1 MGTGAQAEGTDTASS
16 TQILPAG
23 PASAGEEAFLQNA
36 GVAKADPKIRQLVD
50 SEAQAESD
58 AIKDN
63 LYNKI
68 LFWQTQPPPGVV
80 VDAKAEQQRL
90 QENASLG
97 KPLTQ
102 GPTPV
107 IVRRKRAMLEGIF
120 LDTGAARSRPP
131 GRMVRVERRLPSEAD
146 EASNARPPRA
156 PCSAVPAHPRSCFL
170 CFPARA
176 ALASPPRPSPW
187 AAGFG
192 RGGGESPRP
201 CRSADDLL
209 QGRQRR
215 APPGKSGTR
224 ISSSISCS
232 KARPPWRKGSSPIA
246 SP

>member
-1 MGTGAQAEGTDTASS
+1 MRASLPVLLLVAAAGLGLSGCSATMNALGLGKHPPDEFVVVTHPPLQVPANFDLVPPQPGAPRPQEESAAQLAEAAVVGTGAQAEGTDTASS
-16 TQILPAG
+16 TQVLPAG

-50 SEAQAESD
+50 SEAQAETD
-58 AIKDN
+58 AIKND

-120 LDTGAARSRPP
+120 
-131 GRMVRVERRLPSEAD
+131 
-146 EASNARPPRA
+146 
-156 PCSAVPAHPRSCFL
+156 
-170 CFPARA
+170 
-176 ALASPPRPSPW
+176 
-187 AAGFG
+187 
-192 RGGGESPRP
+192 
-201 CRSADDLL
+201 
-209 QGRQRR
+209 
-215 APPGKSGTR
+215 
-224 ISSSISCS
+224 
-232 KARPPWRKGSSPIA
+232 
-246 SP
+246 

>member
-1 MGTGAQAEGTDTASS
+1 MRASLPVLLLVAAAGLGLSGCSATMNALGLGKHPPDEFVVVTHPPLQVPANFDLVPPQPGAPRPQEESAAQLAEAAVVGTGAQAEGTDTASS

-58 AIKDN
+58 AIKDD

-120 LDTGAARSRPP
+120 
-131 GRMVRVERRLPSEAD
+131 
-146 EASNARPPRA
+146 
-156 PCSAVPAHPRSCFL
+156 
-170 CFPARA
+170 
-176 ALASPPRPSPW
+176 
-187 AAGFG
+187 
-192 RGGGESPRP
+192 
-201 CRSADDLL
+201 
-209 QGRQRR
+209 
-215 APPGKSGTR
+215 
-224 ISSSISCS
+224 
-232 KARPPWRKGSSPIA
+232 
-246 SP
+246 

>member
-1 MGTGAQAEGTDTASS
+1 MRASLPVLLLVAAAGLGLSGCSATMNALGMGKHPPDEFVVVTHPPLQVPANFDLVPPQPGAPRPQEESAAQLAEAAVVGTGAQAEGTDTASS

-50 SEAQAESD
+50 TEAQAESD
-58 AIKDN
+58 AIKDS

-120 LDTGAARSRPP
+120 
-131 GRMVRVERRLPSEAD
+131 
-146 EASNARPPRA
+146 
-156 PCSAVPAHPRSCFL
+156 
-170 CFPARA
+170 
-176 ALASPPRPSPW
+176 
-187 AAGFG
+187 
-192 RGGGESPRP
+192 
-201 CRSADDLL
+201 
-209 QGRQRR
+209 
-215 APPGKSGTR
+215 
-224 ISSSISCS
+224 
-232 KARPPWRKGSSPIA
+232 
-246 SP
+246 

>member
-1 MGTGAQAEGTDTASS
+1 MRASLPVLLLVAAAGLGLSGCSATMNALGMGKHPPDEFVVVTHPPLQVPANFDLVPPQPGAPRPQEESAAQLAEAAVVGTGAQAEGTDTASS

-68 LFWQTQPPPGVV
+68 LFWQTQPPPGTV

-120 LDTGAARSRPP
+120 
-131 GRMVRVERRLPSEAD
+131 
-146 EASNARPPRA
+146 
-156 PCSAVPAHPRSCFL
+156 
-170 CFPARA
+170 
-176 ALASPPRPSPW
+176 
-187 AAGFG
+187 
-192 RGGGESPRP
+192 
-201 CRSADDLL
+201 
-209 QGRQRR
+209 
-215 APPGKSGTR
+215 
-224 ISSSISCS
+224 
-232 KARPPWRKGSSPIA
+232 
-246 SP
+246 

>member
-1 MGTGAQAEGTDTASS
+1 MRASLPVLLLVAAAGLGLSGCSATMNALGMGKHPPDEFVVVTHPPLQVPANFDLVPPQPGAPRPQEESAAQLAEAAVVGTGAQAEGTDTASS

-58 AIKDN
+58 AIKDD

-68 LFWQTQPPPGVV
+68 LFWQTQPPPGTV

-90 QENASLG
+90 QENAALG

-120 LDTGAARSRPP
+120 
-131 GRMVRVERRLPSEAD
+131 
-146 EASNARPPRA
+146 
-156 PCSAVPAHPRSCFL
+156 
-170 CFPARA
+170 
-176 ALASPPRPSPW
+176 
-187 AAGFG
+187 
-192 RGGGESPRP
+192 
-201 CRSADDLL
+201 
-209 QGRQRR
+209 
-215 APPGKSGTR
+215 
-224 ISSSISCS
+224 
-232 KARPPWRKGSSPIA
+232 
-246 SP
+246 

>member
-1 MGTGAQAEGTDTASS
+1 MRASLPVLLLVAAAGLGLSGCSATMNALGLGKHPPDEFVVVTHPPLQVPANFDLVPPQPGAPRPQEESAAQLAEAAVVGTGAQAEGTDTASS

-50 SEAQAESD
+50 SEAQAETD
-58 AIKDN
+58 AINND

-120 LDTGAARSRPP
+120 
-131 GRMVRVERRLPSEAD
+131 
-146 EASNARPPRA
+146 
-156 PCSAVPAHPRSCFL
+156 
-170 CFPARA
+170 
-176 ALASPPRPSPW
+176 
-187 AAGFG
+187 
-192 RGGGESPRP
+192 
-201 CRSADDLL
+201 
-209 QGRQRR
+209 
-215 APPGKSGTR
+215 
-224 ISSSISCS
+224 
-232 KARPPWRKGSSPIA
+232 
-246 SP
+246 

>member
-1 MGTGAQAEGTDTASS
+1 MRASLPVLLVAAAGLGLSGCAATLNALGMGKHPPDEFVVVTHPPLQVPANFDLVPPQPGAPRPQEESAAQLAEAAVVGTGAQAEGTDSASS
-16 TQILPAG
+16 TQVLPAG

-68 LFWQTQPPPGVV
+68 LFWQTQPPPGTV

-90 QENASLG
+90 QENAALG

-120 LDTGAARSRPP
+120 
-131 GRMVRVERRLPSEAD
+131 
-146 EASNARPPRA
+146 
-156 PCSAVPAHPRSCFL
+156 
-170 CFPARA
+170 
-176 ALASPPRPSPW
+176 
-187 AAGFG
+187 
-192 RGGGESPRP
+192 
-201 CRSADDLL
+201 
-209 QGRQRR
+209 
-215 APPGKSGTR
+215 
-224 ISSSISCS
+224 
-232 KARPPWRKGSSPIA
+232 
-246 SP
+246 

>member
-1 MGTGAQAEGTDTASS
+1 MRASLPVLLLVAAAGLGLSGCSATMNALGLGKHPPDEFVVVTHPPLQVPANFDLVPPQPGAPRPQEESAAQLAEAAVVGTGAQAEGTDTASS

-50 SEAQAESD
+50 SEAQAETD
-58 AIKDN
+58 AIKDD

-80 VDAKAEQQRL
+80 VDAEAEQQRL

-120 LDTGAARSRPP
+120 
-131 GRMVRVERRLPSEAD
+131 
-146 EASNARPPRA
+146 
-156 PCSAVPAHPRSCFL
+156 
-170 CFPARA
+170 
-176 ALASPPRPSPW
+176 
-187 AAGFG
+187 
-192 RGGGESPRP
+192 
-201 CRSADDLL
+201 
-209 QGRQRR
+209 
-215 APPGKSGTR
+215 
-224 ISSSISCS
+224 
-232 KARPPWRKGSSPIA
+232 
-246 SP
+246 

>member
-1 MGTGAQAEGTDTASS
+1 MRASLPVLLLVAAAGLGLSGCSATMNALGMGKHPPDEFVVVTHPPLQVPANFDLVPPQPGAPRPQEESAARLAEAAVVGTGAQAEGTDTASS

-50 SEAQAESD
+50 SEAQAETD
-58 AIKDN
+58 AINND

-120 LDTGAARSRPP
+120 
-131 GRMVRVERRLPSEAD
+131 
-146 EASNARPPRA
+146 
-156 PCSAVPAHPRSCFL
+156 
-170 CFPARA
+170 
-176 ALASPPRPSPW
+176 
-187 AAGFG
+187 
-192 RGGGESPRP
+192 
-201 CRSADDLL
+201 
-209 QGRQRR
+209 
-215 APPGKSGTR
+215 
-224 ISSSISCS
+224 
-232 KARPPWRKGSSPIA
+232 
-246 SP
+246 

>member
-1 MGTGAQAEGTDTASS
+1 MRASLPVLLLVAAVGLGLSGCSATMNALGLGKHPPDEFVVVTHPPLQVPANFDLVPPQPGAPRPQEESAAQLAEAAVVGTGAQAEGTDSASS

-58 AIKDN
+58 AIKDT
-63 LYNKI
+63 LYHKI

-90 QENASLG
+90 QENAALG

-120 LDTGAARSRPP
+120 
-131 GRMVRVERRLPSEAD
+131 
-146 EASNARPPRA
+146 
-156 PCSAVPAHPRSCFL
+156 
-170 CFPARA
+170 
-176 ALASPPRPSPW
+176 
-187 AAGFG
+187 
-192 RGGGESPRP
+192 
-201 CRSADDLL
+201 
-209 QGRQRR
+209 
-215 APPGKSGTR
+215 
-224 ISSSISCS
+224 
-232 KARPPWRKGSSPIA
+232 
-246 SP
+246 

>member
-1 MGTGAQAEGTDTASS
+1 MRASLPVLLLVAAAGLGLSGCSATMNALGMGKHPPDEFVVVTHPPLQVPANFDLVPPQPGAPRPQEESAAQLAEAAVVGTGAQAEGTDTASS

-50 SEAQAESD
+50 SEAQAETD
-58 AIKDN
+58 EIKDN

-120 LDTGAARSRPP
+120 
-131 GRMVRVERRLPSEAD
+131 
-146 EASNARPPRA
+146 
-156 PCSAVPAHPRSCFL
+156 
-170 CFPARA
+170 
-176 ALASPPRPSPW
+176 
-187 AAGFG
+187 
-192 RGGGESPRP
+192 
-201 CRSADDLL
+201 
-209 QGRQRR
+209 
-215 APPGKSGTR
+215 
-224 ISSSISCS
+224 
-232 KARPPWRKGSSPIA
+232 
-246 SP
+246 